1 MQGAETRVKLG
12 GMGGRLANG
21 PYGRGGWI
29 PACTGMT
36 GEAGA
41 NKGGPC
47 VVGEMGCPMAVG
59 IDGEGAKP

>member
-1 MQGAETRVKLG
+1 M
-12 GMGGRLANG
+12 ANG